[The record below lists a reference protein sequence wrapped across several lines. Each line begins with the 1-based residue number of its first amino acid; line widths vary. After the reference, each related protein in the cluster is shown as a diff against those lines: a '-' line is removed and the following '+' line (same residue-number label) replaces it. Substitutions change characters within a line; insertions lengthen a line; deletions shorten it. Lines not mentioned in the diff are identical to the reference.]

1 MVAILK
7 VQKKRQASLLLD
19 VMLGIILILIVSYVI
34 VGNAPEYLQE
44 SRISNA
50 TATTTNYATAI
61 SQYKFEIG
69 KYPSTLND
77 LTKKGTKTADGEDAS
92 QFGPWIAKIEK
103 DPWNRDYSYEKF
115 AKYGGDEDTFVVYSK
130 GKNGSGS
137 FNKSSMNFS
146 GGAVGSIGK

>member
-1 MVAILK
+1 MLSINMK
-7 VQKKRQASLLLD
+7 FKKKGSLLID
-19 VMLGIILILIVSYVI
+19 VILGVILISIILYYIVS
-34 VGNAPEYLQE
+34 NSMEYIQE

-69 KYPSTLND
+69 EYPQNLND
-77 LTKKGTKTADGEDAS
+77 LTKRGTKTADGEDAS
-92 QFGPWIAKIEK
+92 QFGPWIAKLEK
-103 DPWNRDYSYEKF
+103 DPWNRDYSYQKF
-115 AKYGGDEDTFVVYSK
+115 AKYGKDEDTFVVFSK

-137 FNKSSMNFS
+137 FNKSNMSFS